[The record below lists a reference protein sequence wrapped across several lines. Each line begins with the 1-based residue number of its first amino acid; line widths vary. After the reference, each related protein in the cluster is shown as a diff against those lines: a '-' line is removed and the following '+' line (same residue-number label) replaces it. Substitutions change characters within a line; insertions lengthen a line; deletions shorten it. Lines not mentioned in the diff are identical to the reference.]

1 MYECKTSSAQQLP
14 SQQGAASDAAS
25 FLYSIY
31 TFLYVLLSSAAFRII
46 LSDVLLIARQ
56 TVADV
61 AARVGDTAFA
71 VEKAADNIQDA
82 VRPGGSTSEDVQR
95 KVAEA
100 VDDITDAVLDGQSP
114 DDVTG
119 KRSGIADQMQQAQA
133 SMKESILRQL
143 QDVREP

>member
-1 MYECKTSSAQQLP
+1 MA
-14 SQQGAASDAAS
+14 
-25 FLYSIY
+25 
-31 TFLYVLLSSAAFRII
+31 
-46 LSDVLLIARQ
+46 DVLLIARK

-71 VEKAADNIQDA
+71 VEKAADNIQEA
-82 VRPGGSTSEDVQR
+82 VRPGGSTSEIVQR

-143 QDVREP
+143 QDVREPFLAVMGLSWC

>member
-14 SQQGAASDAAS
+14 SQQEAASDAAS
-25 FLYSIY
+25 LLSSIC
-31 TFLYVLLSSAAFRII
+31 TLVYVLLSSAAFRII

-82 VRPGGSTSEDVQR
+82 VRPGGTTSEIVQR

-100 VDDITDAVLDGQSP
+100 VDDITDAVLEEQSP
-114 DDVTG
+114 DNVTG
-119 KRSGIADQMQQAQA
+119 KGPGIADQMQQAQA
-133 SMKESILRQL
+133 NMKETILRQL
-143 QDVREP
+143 QDVRGS